1 MRAYRWG
8 MDACAVIAVAVVFA
22 GCAAVPPAAAPTGAG
37 GTAGD
42 ASPDAAPQPAERG
55 GLRFADAGALLD
67 AVEGVAAGMRD
78 FRSAVTVETTDD
90 VTGDTERRM
99 GQVVLVQD
107 TGKPETRRFA
117 VVLEKFI
124 DGSGRADDRPVR
136 YVYADGWLT
145 EADFR
150 ERTLVRRQL
159 ARPGERYDPLKPGE
173 GPVPLPIGQR
183 REDVMRRFEA
193 SLADS
198 PESASLKRVTEPMV
212 GLRLRPR
219 PGMADRDLVEATVW
233 YDAQSLVP
241 RGVEARRR
249 NGRTTVVLRN
259 AEVNG
264 GLDEPQRALLSLATG
279 TTEGWRVD
287 ERPMPAEPVRTPDP
301 VPVPGPVPERAP

>member
-1 MRAYRWG
+1 

-42 ASPDAAPQPAERG
+42 ASSDAAPQPAERG

-249 NGRTTVVLRN
+249 NGRTTVILRN

-279 TTEGWRVD
+279 ATEGWRVD

-301 VPVPGPVPERAP
+301 APSPGPVPERAP

>member
-1 MRAYRWG
+1 

-42 ASPDAAPQPAERG
+42 ASSDAAPQPAERG
-55 GLRFADAGALLD
+55 GVRFADAAALLE

>member
-1 MRAYRWG
+1 

-42 ASPDAAPQPAERG
+42 ASSDAAPQPAERG

>member
-1 MRAYRWG
+1 

-42 ASPDAAPQPAERG
+42 ASSDAAPQPAERG
-55 GLRFADAGALLD
+55 GVRFADAGALLD

-249 NGRTTVVLRN
+249 NGRTTVILRN

-279 TTEGWRVD
+279 ATEGWRVD

>member
-1 MRAYRWG
+1 

-42 ASPDAAPQPAERG
+42 ASSDAAPQPAERG
-55 GLRFADAGALLD
+55 GLRFADAAALLE

-249 NGRTTVVLRN
+249 NGRTTVILRN

-279 TTEGWRVD
+279 ATEGWRVD

-301 VPVPGPVPERAP
+301 APSPGPVPERAP

>member
-1 MRAYRWG
+1 
-8 MDACAVIAVAVVFA
+8 MDACAVIAVAAVFA

-55 GLRFADAGALLD
+55 GVRFADAAALLE
-67 AVEGVAAGMRD
+67 AVEDVAAGMRD

-99 GQVVLVQD
+99 GQVVLVQE

-159 ARPGERYDPLKPGE
+159 ARAGERYDPLKPGE

-233 YDAQSLVP
+233 YDAQTLVP

-301 VPVPGPVPERAP
+301 APVPGPVPERAP

>member
-1 MRAYRWG
+1 

-42 ASPDAAPQPAERG
+42 ASSDAAPQPAERG
-55 GLRFADAGALLD
+55 GVRFADAGALLD

-249 NGRTTVVLRN
+249 NGRTTVILRN

-301 VPVPGPVPERAP
+301 APSPGPVPERAP

>member
-1 MRAYRWG
+1 

-42 ASPDAAPQPAERG
+42 ASSDAAPQPAERG
-55 GLRFADAGALLD
+55 GVRFADAGALLD

-193 SLADS
+193 LLADS

-264 GLDEPQRALLSLATG
+264 GLDEPQRALLSLAAG

>member
-8 MDACAVIAVAVVFA
+8 MDACVVIAVAAVFA

-55 GLRFADAGALLD
+55 GVRFADAAALLE

-301 VPVPGPVPERAP
+301 APVPGPVPERAP

>member
-1 MRAYRWG
+1 

-55 GLRFADAGALLD
+55 GVRFADAAALLE

-183 REDVMRRFEA
+183 REDVLRRFEA

-233 YDAQSLVP
+233 YDAQTLVP

-301 VPVPGPVPERAP
+301 APVPGPVPERAP

>member
-1 MRAYRWG
+1 

-55 GLRFADAGALLD
+55 GVRFADAAALLE

-249 NGRTTVVLRN
+249 NGRTTVILRN

-279 TTEGWRVD
+279 ATEGWRVD

-301 VPVPGPVPERAP
+301 APSPGPVPERAP

>member
-1 MRAYRWG
+1 
-8 MDACAVIAVAVVFA
+8 
-22 GCAAVPPAAAPTGAG
+22 
-37 GTAGD
+37 
-42 ASPDAAPQPAERG
+42 
-55 GLRFADAGALLD
+55 
-67 AVEGVAAGMRD
+67 MRD

-159 ARPGERYDPLKPGE
+159 ARAGERYDPLKPGE

-301 VPVPGPVPERAP
+301 APSPGPVPERAP

>member
-1 MRAYRWG
+1 
-8 MDACAVIAVAVVFA
+8 MDACAVIAVAAVFA
-22 GCAAVPPAAAPTGAG
+22 GCAAVPPAAPPTGAG
-37 GTAGD
+37 GTTGD

-55 GLRFADAGALLD
+55 GVRFADAAALLE

-193 SLADS
+193 LLADS

>member
-1 MRAYRWG
+1 
-8 MDACAVIAVAVVFA
+8 
-22 GCAAVPPAAAPTGAG
+22 
-37 GTAGD
+37 
-42 ASPDAAPQPAERG
+42 
-55 GLRFADAGALLD
+55 
-67 AVEGVAAGMRD
+67 
-78 FRSAVTVETTDD
+78 VTVETTDD

-249 NGRTTVVLRN
+249 NGRTTVILRN

-279 TTEGWRVD
+279 ATEGWRVD

-301 VPVPGPVPERAP
+301 APSPGPVPERAP

>member
-1 MRAYRWG
+1 

-55 GLRFADAGALLD
+55 GVRFADAAALLE
-67 AVEGVAAGMRD
+67 AVEDVAAGMRD

-99 GQVVLVQD
+99 GQVVLVQE

-159 ARPGERYDPLKPGE
+159 ARAGERYDPLKPGE

-233 YDAQSLVP
+233 YDAQTLVP

-301 VPVPGPVPERAP
+301 APVPGPVPERAP

>member
-1 MRAYRWG
+1 

-42 ASPDAAPQPAERG
+42 ASSDAAPQPAERG
-55 GLRFADAGALLD
+55 GVRFADAGALLD

-249 NGRTTVVLRN
+249 NGRTTVILRN

-279 TTEGWRVD
+279 ATEGWRVD

-301 VPVPGPVPERAP
+301 APSPGPVPERAP

>member
-8 MDACAVIAVAVVFA
+8 MDACAVIAVAAVFA
-22 GCAAVPPAAAPTGAG
+22 GCAAAPPADAPPGAG
-37 GTAGD
+37 GAAG
-42 ASPDAAPQPAERG
+42 AATGATTPAECG
-55 GLRFADAGALLD
+55 GMRFADAATLLD

-183 REDVMRRFEA
+183 REDVLRRFEA
-193 SLADS
+193 SLAEV
-198 PESASLKRVTEPMV
+198 PESASLKRVPEPMV

-233 YDAQSLVP
+233 YDAGTLVP

-249 NGRTTVVLRN
+249 NGRTTVILRG
-259 AEVNG
+259 AAVNG
-264 GLDEPQRALLSLATG
+264 GLDDAQRSLLSLASG
-279 TTEGWRVD
+279 ATEGWRVD
-287 ERPMPAEPVRTPDP
+287 ERPLPAEPARAQDAAPA
-301 VPVPGPVPERAP
+301 PGPAPERAP